1 MLQLLLIALLCLART
16 VYGDPVP
23 MSFTFFVHKS
33 KVKDK
38 NKSKYLLI
46 KCNKS
51 LFYFDLQKDE
61 GFHLDDSTCIPVV
74 IRCADQK
81 DISEFR
87 PDPALGH
94 NIDGISTEID
104 GLSTMFPV
112 HESSGFALSCYPL
125 LKAAL
130 SSYLNTLGKYEVRLT
145 NEPDNTDHNKP
156 SEISKLVSYIHYLVN
171 KIGFNK
177 NNTPTGS
184 INKQNDPTDK
194 SGTSDV
200 NQVTPSTDVSKTDKD
215 ITQVPV
221 KPTIPSELK
230 TLSSPTSTQ
239 SQPDQPITNHVK
251 PSNTQET
258 QQKKNE
264 TPAQSTNQIMGN
276 IKLFPLNSKH
286 KTNPNANLTL
296 FSLGNPRSN
305 NPSLKT
311 ANSPSNPSF
320 KASNSPSVKTND
332 QNSRLSLFSLSN
344 KKNTN
349 LKPTLFPVG
358 SKRK

>member
-1 MLQLLLIALLCLART
+1 MLQLLLIALLCLSRT

-23 MSFTFFVHKS
+23 TSFTFFVHKS

-61 GFHLDDSTCIPVV
+61 GFHLDDSTCIPVI
-74 IRCADQK
+74 IRSADQK
-81 DISEFR
+81 DISEFT

-94 NIDGISTEID
+94 NIDGISTEMD

-130 SSYLNTLGKYEVRLT
+130 SSYLNTLGKYEVRLA

-156 SEISKLVSYIHYLVN
+156 SGIYKLANHVQYLAK

-177 NNTPTGS
+177 NNTPTVS

-200 NQVTPSTDVSKTDKD
+200 NQVTPSTDVSKTDKE

-221 KPTIPSELK
+221 KPIIPSESK
-230 TLSSPTSTQ
+230 ILSSPTSTQ
-239 SQPDQPITNHVK
+239 SQPDKPIANNVK

-264 TPAQSTNQIMGN
+264 TPAQSTNQIMEK

-296 FSLGNPRSN
+296 FSLGNPKFNS
-305 NPSLKT
+305 PSLKT
-311 ANSPSNPSF
+311 
-320 KASNSPSVKTND
+320 SNSLSVKTND

-349 LKPTLFPVG
+349 PKPRLFPVSTKG
-358 SKRK
+358 K